1 MQPRSN
7 KEETASFE
15 GIASIAMSKK
25 VLVLVE
31 EHYDETEYNVFN
43 DYFPKEK
50 IEVEYGSYLWGNDSL
65 TFEGNDK
72 TSKVTV
78 STCVSKVNL
87 DDYVGLILIGGYAMD
102 RLRYETTLGATN
114 KAPAVE
120 LLRKAVTRMDGNQ
133 MAIGTICH
141 SLWLFC
147 ADTSLLKGREVTC
160 AHNIVCDVANA
171 GGKVIIENGE
181 TVELHQQGLLITGKH
196 PGCVNVFVEKF
207 KEVINTI

>member
-1 MQPRSN
+1 MQSEAGQGQVAN
-7 KEETASFE
+7 IQKNTSSTMA
-15 GIASIAMSKK
+15 KK

-43 DYFPKEK
+43 EYFPAEG
-50 IEVEYGSYLWGNDSL
+50 IEVEYASYLWGNDSL

-72 TSKVTV
+72 TSKVEV

-87 DDYVGLILIGGYAMD
+87 DNYVGLILIGGYAMD
-102 RLRYETTLGATN
+102 RLRYETKLGDKN
-114 KAPAVE
+114 EAPAVN
-120 LLRKAVTRMDGNQ
+120 LLRKAVNRMDNNQ
-133 MAIGTICH
+133 LAIGTICH

-160 AHNIVCDVANA
+160 AHNIVCDAANA
-171 GGKVIIENGE
+171 GAKIMIKDGE
-181 TVELHQQGLLITGKH
+181 TIELHQQGLLITGKH
-196 PGCVNVFVEKF
+196 PGCVDVFVKKF